1 MEVSTS
7 TVNEELLPGVMV
19 TGKVCA
25 IEKGASVAY
34 DKITKSSLPELL
46 TVTLWDGDESTGIS
60 PKSTADVVK
69 SYLGPKRV
77 TLPLVEF
84 TLTDSP
90 FWSERTILDIDKL

>member
-1 MEVSTS
+1 MSTS

-25 IEKGASVAY
+25 IEKGASIAY
-34 DKITKSSLPELL
+34 DVITKFSFPALVI
-46 TVTLWDGDESTGIS
+46 VTLCVGEELIGIS

-90 FWSERTILDIDKL
+90 FWSERTMSDINKL